1 MNRAFIY
8 PASLKQQQRPSLHR
22 PFRKGALLLSALL
35 LNVLYADA
43 NVRLPKIFGDG
54 MVLQRNQKI
63 PVWGWADKGE
73 KVTVTF
79 RGQSATVK
87 ADNAGKWKVE
97 LSPETAGGPFT
108 LNVKGKNAIALNDVL
123 VGEVWLC
130 SGQSNMEWSVRG
142 SKDAEKEMREAKN
155 PLIRHFKVPNTTAKD
170 PLDDVRG
177 GSWVAA
183 SAKTVGDFTAVGYFF
198 ARELYKE
205 LQVPIGLINSSWGGT
220 DIETWISRP
229 ALQNSDIFKAMMK
242 TMPASANLEYV
253 IKERKNQ
260 LNKKIIEL
268 QGALPKDSAAAAVF
282 RQADYNDSK
291 WPEVKV
297 PGFWEQSVENLD
309 GIAWLRTSFNLK
321 AENAGK
327 PAELHLAMID
337 DSDETYV
344 NGTRVG
350 AVKNG
355 YNTNRV
361 YSVPAGLLK
370 AGKNVI
376 SVRVEDTGG
385 GGGIYGSVNDVN
397 IKVDEELIPLEGQW
411 KFQLESLLAVSNTS
425 SMSDPNSFPTLL
437 YNGMIN
443 PLIPYAIKGAIWYQ
457 GENNAGRAV
466 QYRDAFPLMI
476 NDWRN
481 NWKQG
486 NFPFYFVQL
495 SSWIA
500 SSGDSNH
507 GSSWAELREAQTQT
521 LRLPNTGMAV
531 TVDIGETNDIHP
543 KNKQDVGKRL
553 AAVALNQSYKK
564 GNAFQGPVFDKLQ
577 VAGNMAMLSF
587 KETGSGLMAKDKY
600 GYLRGFEVA
609 GADKKFHYAKAFV
622 EGNTVVLSS
631 ENVAS
636 PVAVRYAWADD
647 AGDANLY
654 NKEGFPAVPFRTDN
668 WKPITENVKYTLR

>member
-1 MNRAFIY
+1 MNTPFIY
-8 PASLKQQQRPSLHR
+8 QAGRERRPGLQLRLPLK
-22 PFRKGALLLSALL
+22 KGIILLSALL
-35 LNVLYADA
+35 LNAFYADA
-43 NVRLPKIFGDG
+43 NVRLPKLFGDG
-54 MVLQRNQKI
+54 MVLQRNQNI

-79 RGQSATVK
+79 RGQSKTVK
-87 ADNAGKWKVE
+87 ADNSGKWKVE
-97 LSPETAGGPFT
+97 LSPEAAGGPFK
-108 LNVKGKNAIALNDVL
+108 LHVKGKNAISLNDVL

-142 SKDAEKEMREAKN
+142 SKDAEKEIREGKY

-170 PLDDVRG
+170 PQNDIRG

-183 SAKTVGDFTAVGYFF
+183 SPNTVGDFTAVGYFF

-220 DIETWISRP
+220 DIETWISRS
-229 ALQNSDIFKAMMK
+229 ALQNSDIFKAMMR
-242 TMPASANLEYV
+242 TMPASADLEYV

-260 LNKKIIEL
+260 LNKRIVEL
-268 QGALPKDSAAAAVF
+268 QGSFPKDSAAAAIF
-282 RQADYNDSK
+282 RLADFDDSK
-291 WPEVKV
+291 WPKVKV

-309 GIAWLRTSFNLK
+309 GIAWLRTSFNIK
-321 AENAGK
+321 PENAGK

-344 NGTRVG
+344 NGTKVG
-350 AVKNG
+350 SVKNG

-361 YSVPAGLLK
+361 YNVPAGVLK

-385 GGGIYGSVNDVN
+385 GGGIYGSANDVKIQMDN
-397 IKVDEELIPLEGQW
+397 ETIPLEGQW
-411 KFQLESLLAVSNTS
+411 KFQLESLLSVANSN

-437 YNGMIN
+437 YNGMIH
-443 PLIPYAIKGAIWYQ
+443 PLIPYAIKGALWYQ

-476 NDWRN
+476 NDWRSKWN
-481 NWKQG
+481 QG

-521 LRLPNTGMAV
+521 LKLPNTGMAV
-531 TVDIGETNDIHP
+531 TIDIGETNDIHP

-564 GNAFQGPVFDKLQ
+564 GGTFKGPAFEKLEIS
-577 VAGNMAMLSF
+577 GNKAVLNF
-587 KETGSGLMAKDKY
+587 TETGSGLMAKDKY
-600 GYLRGFEVA
+600 GYLRGFEIA
-609 GADKKFHYAKAFV
+609 GADQKFYYAKGYV
-622 EGNTVVLSS
+622 EGNKVILSS
-631 ENVAS
+631 DQVSA

-647 AGDANLY
+647 AGDANLF